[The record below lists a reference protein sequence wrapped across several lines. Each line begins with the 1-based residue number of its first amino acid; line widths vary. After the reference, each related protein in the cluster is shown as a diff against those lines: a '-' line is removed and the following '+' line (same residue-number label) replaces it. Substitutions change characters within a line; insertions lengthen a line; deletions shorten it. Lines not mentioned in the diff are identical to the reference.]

1 MWRPLWS
8 LLRIITKKRDMWKLT
23 KQYFKNLWV
32 NLWSKTTIDEKAIE
46 TMAEIQK
53 RYKLTAAELKDVAK
67 AIKEVGNQI
76 GDIDDAIAGK
86 ARKGRKNGK
95 NK

>member
-1 MWRPLWS
+1 
-8 LLRIITKKRDMWKLT
+8 MWKLT

-32 NLWSKTTIDEKAIE
+32 NLWSKTTIDEKAME

-86 ARKGRKNGK
+86 ARKGRKNGIAPPSRRS
-95 NK
+95 

>member
-1 MWRPLWS
+1 
-8 LLRIITKKRDMWKLT
+8 MWKLT

-32 NLWSKTTIDEKAIE
+32 ILWSKTTIDEKAME

-76 GDIDDAIAGK
+76 GDIDDVIAGK

>member
-1 MWRPLWS
+1 
-8 LLRIITKKRDMWKLT
+8 MWKLT

-32 NLWSKTTIDEKAIE
+32 NLWSKTTIDEKAME